1 MYAIDEDDSE
11 NLEEALDNEEDLR
24 AWCLSEES
32 ENEQWQE
39 AISRRDKQKVK
50 KSNQASLLSV
60 EHSHSSNHNESH

>member
-32 ENEQWQE
+32 EKM
-39 AISRRDKQKVK
+39 SSGKRRSADGTNKR
-50 KSNQASLLSV
+50 
-60 EHSHSSNHNESH
+60 